1 MYSRVNY
8 TIVGIFVLLF
18 GAGMVWFAFWLAK
31 YDLQEEFDTYKLE
44 MKESVSGL
52 SIDSNVQLRGVNIGS
67 VSKIQINPQNV
78 EIVEV
83 FVKIKKGIPIKEDMV
98 AHTAMFGVTGLL
110 SIELDGGTNTA
121 KTLVPTEDYIPL
133 IKTKP
138 SFLTKLTGDIGG
150 VGSKIEDLLIQSQKL
165 LSDHNI
171 ETMGDI
177 LDNVEKVTARG
188 EEMEEKI
195 ILTLDEFRV
204 NMADISTKL
213 SEAITDFKQMQ
224 KDFSEIKEVTVPT
237 IDKLMETSKNFNR
250 VTLKVEKSVERG
262 DYNLKKIFEPML
274 VDIDILLAQLNEMS
288 RSIENNPSDLLFKSR
303 KSLKGP
309 GE

>member
-1 MYSRVNY
+1 MYSKVNY

-31 YDLQEEFDTYKLE
+31 YGLQEEFDTYRLE
-44 MKESVSGL
+44 IYDSVAGL

-67 VSKIQINPQNV
+67 VSNIQINPKNIETV
-78 EIVEV
+78 EI
-83 FVKIKKGIPIKEDMV
+83 FVKIKKGIHIKEDMI

-110 SIELDGGTNTA
+110 SIEIDGGTNEA
-121 KTLVPTEDYIPL
+121 KTLVPTKNHIPM

-138 SFLTKLTGDIGG
+138 SFLTKLTGGIGDVSG
-150 VGSKIEDLLIQSQKL
+150 KIEDLLVQSQKL

-177 LDNVEKVTARG
+177 LDNTEKVTARA
-188 EEMEEKI
+188 EELENKVIVAMVE
-195 ILTLDEFRV
+195 LNTTLKEFRV
-204 NMADISTKL
+204 SMAKVT
-213 SEAITDFKQMQ
+213 TDFTEM
-224 KDFSEIKEVTVPT
+224 KEVTVPT

-250 VTLKVEKSVERG
+250 VTLKVEKSIERG
-262 DYNLKKIFEPML
+262 DYNLQKIFEPML
-274 VDIDILLAQLNEMS
+274 VDIDILLAQLNDMS

-303 KSLKGP
+303 ESLKGP

>member
-31 YDLQEEFDTYKLE
+31 YDLQEEFDIYKLE
-44 MKESVSGL
+44 MYESVAGL
-52 SIDSNVQLRGVNIGS
+52 SIDSNVKLRGVDIGS
-67 VSKIQINPQNV
+67 VSDIRINPQNI
-78 EIVEV
+78 EIVEI

-110 SIELDGGTNTA
+110 SIEIEGGTNGA
-121 KTLVPTEDYIPL
+121 KTLVPTKEYIPL

-138 SFLTKLTGDIGG
+138 SFLTQLTGDIGG
-150 VGSKIEDLLIQSQKL
+150 ASGKIEALLVQSQKL

-171 ETMGDI
+171 ETLGDI
-177 LDNVEKVTARG
+177 LDNVEQVTARG
-188 EEMEEKI
+188 EEVEEKV
-195 ILTLDEFRV
+195 ILSLDEFRV
-204 NMADISTKL
+204 SLANMNK
-213 SEAITDFKQMQ
+213 DFKQIQ
-224 KDFSEIKEVTVPT
+224 QDFAEIKEVSVPT

-250 VTLKVEKSVERG
+250 VTLKVENSIDRG
-262 DYNLKKIFEPML
+262 DYNLKQIFEPML
-274 VDIDILLAQLNEMS
+274 IEIRILTNQLTTMS
-288 RSIENNPSDLLFKSR
+288 RQLEQNPSELLFKSR
-303 KSLKGP
+303 KSRRGP

>member
-1 MYSRVNY
+1 MYSKVNY

-31 YDLQEEFDTYKLE
+31 YGLQEEFDTYRLE
-44 MKESVSGL
+44 IYDSVAGL

-67 VSKIQINPQNV
+67 VSNIQINPKNIETV
-78 EIVEV
+78 EI
-83 FVKIKKGIPIKEDMV
+83 FVKIKKGIHIKEDMI

-110 SIELDGGTNTA
+110 SIEIDGGTNEA
-121 KTLVPTEDYIPL
+121 KTLVPTKNHIPM

-138 SFLTKLTGDIGG
+138 SFLTKLTGGIGDVSG
-150 VGSKIEDLLIQSQKL
+150 KIEDLLVQSQKL

-177 LDNVEKVTARG
+177 LDNTEKVTARA
-188 EEMEEKI
+188 EELENKVIVAMEE
-195 ILTLDEFRV
+195 LNTTLKEFRV
-204 NMADISTKL
+204 SMAKVT
-213 SEAITDFKQMQ
+213 TDFTEM
-224 KDFSEIKEVTVPT
+224 KEVTVPT

-250 VTLKVEKSVERG
+250 VTLKVEKSIERG
-262 DYNLKKIFEPML
+262 DYNLQKIFEPML
-274 VDIDILLAQLNEMS
+274 VDIDILLAQLNDMS
-288 RSIENNPSDLLFKSR
+288 RSIENNPSDILFKSR
-303 KSLKGP
+303 ESLKGP

>member
-18 GAGMVWFAFWLAK
+18 GIGMVWFAFWLAK
-31 YDLQEEFDTYKLE
+31 YDLQEEFDIYKLE
-44 MKESVSGL
+44 MRESVAGL
-52 SIDSNVQLRGVNIGS
+52 SIDSNVQLHGVNIGS

-78 EIVEV
+78 EIVEI
-83 FVKIKKGIPIKEDMV
+83 FVKIKKGIAIKEDMV

-110 SIELDGGTNTA
+110 SIEIGGGTNEA
-121 KTLVPTEDYIPL
+121 KTLVPTKDHIPL

-138 SFLTKLTGDIGG
+138 SFLTQLTGDIGG
-150 VGSKIEDLLIQSQKL
+150 VGGKLEDVLLQIEKL
-165 LSDHNI
+165 LSDDNI
-171 ETMGDI
+171 ETMGNI
-177 LDNVEKVTARG
+177 LDNTQKVTARA
-188 EEMEEKI
+188 EELEDKAIVALEE
-195 ILTLDEFRV
+195 LNTTLKEFRV
-204 NMADISTKL
+204 SMDKMT
-213 SEAITDFKQMQ
+213 TDFSAM
-224 KDFSEIKEVTVPT
+224 KEVTVPT

-274 VDIDILLAQLNEMS
+274 VDIDILLAQLNDMS

-303 KSLKGP
+303 KSLRGP

>member
-31 YDLQEEFDTYKLE
+31 YDLQEEFDIYKLE
-44 MKESVSGL
+44 MYESVAGL
-52 SIDSNVQLRGVNIGS
+52 SIDSNVKLRGVDIGS
-67 VSKIQINPQNV
+67 VSAIRINPQDIEKV
-78 EIVEV
+78 EI

-110 SIELDGGTNTA
+110 SIEIEGGTNGA
-121 KTLVPTEDYIPL
+121 KTLVPTEEYIPL

-138 SFLTKLTGDIGG
+138 SFLTQLTGDIGG
-150 VGSKIEDLLIQSQKL
+150 ASGKIEALLVQSQKL

-171 ETMGDI
+171 ETLGDI
-177 LDNVEKVTARG
+177 LDNVEQVTARG
-188 EEMEEKI
+188 EEVEEKV
-195 ILTLDEFRV
+195 ILSLDEFRV
-204 NMADISTKL
+204 SLANMNK
-213 SEAITDFKQMQ
+213 DFKQIQ
-224 KDFSEIKEVTVPT
+224 QDFAEIKEVSVPT

-250 VTLKVEKSVERG
+250 VTLKVENSIDRG
-262 DYNLKKIFEPML
+262 DYNLKQIFEPML
-274 VDIDILLAQLNEMS
+274 IEIRILTNQLTIMS
-288 RSIENNPSDLLFKSR
+288 RQLEQNPSELLFKSR
-303 KSLKGP
+303 KSRRGP

>member
-8 TIVGIFVLLF
+8 TIVGIFVVLF

-44 MKESVSGL
+44 MHESVAGL
-52 SIDSNVQLRGVNIGS
+52 SIDSNVKLRGVDIGS
-67 VSKIQINPQNV
+67 VSAIQINPQDIETV
-78 EIVEV
+78 EI

-110 SIELDGGTNTA
+110 SIEIEGGTNEA
-121 KTLVPTEDYIPL
+121 KTLEPTKDYIPL

-138 SFLTKLTGDIGG
+138 SFLTQLAGDIGG
-150 VGSKIEDLLIQSQKL
+150 ASGKIDALLLQSQKL

-171 ETMGDI
+171 ETLGGI
-177 LDNVEKVTARG
+177 LDNIEQMTARG
-188 EEMEEKI
+188 EEVEEKV
-195 ILTLDEFRV
+195 ILSLDEFRV
-204 NMADISTKL
+204 SLANMNR
-213 SEAITDFKQMQ
+213 DFKQIQ
-224 KDFSEIKEVTVPT
+224 QDFAEIKEVSIPT

-250 VTLKVEKSVERG
+250 VTLKVENTIDRG
-262 DYNLKKIFEPML
+262 DYNLKQIFEPML
-274 VDIDILLAQLNEMS
+274 IEIRILTNQLTIMS
-288 RSIENNPSDLLFKSR
+288 RQLEQNPSELLFKSR
-303 KSLKGP
+303 KLRKGP

>member
-18 GAGMVWFAFWLAK
+18 GVGMVWFAFWLAK
-31 YDLQEEFDTYKLE
+31 YGLQEEFDTYRLE
-44 MKESVSGL
+44 MKDSISGL
-52 SIDSNVQLRGVNIGS
+52 SIDSNVKLNGVVVGN
-67 VSKIQINPQNV
+67 VSEIKINPENI
-78 EIVEV
+78 EIVEIL
-83 FVKIKKGIPIKEDMV
+83 VKIKKGIPIKEDMV
-98 AHTAMFGVTGLL
+98 ASAQMFGVTGLL
-110 SIELDGGTNTA
+110 SIEIEGGTNEA
-121 KTLVPTEDYIPL
+121 KTLVPTKKHIPL

-138 SFLTKLTGDIGG
+138 SLLSKLTYNLGG
-150 VGSKIEDLLIQSQKL
+150 MSEKIDDLLAQSQKL

-177 LDNVEKVTARG
+177 LDNTEKVTARA
-188 EEMEEKI
+188 EELEEKVIVAMEE
-195 ILTLDEFRV
+195 LNTTLKEFRV
-204 NMADISTKL
+204 SMANIT
-213 SEAITDFKQMQ
+213 TDFG
-224 KDFSEIKEVTVPT
+224 EIKKVTVPT

-250 VTLKVEKSVERG
+250 VTLKVEKSIERG

-274 VDIDILLAQLNEMS
+274 VDIDILLAQLNDMS

-303 KSLKGP
+303 ESLKGP

>member
-8 TIVGIFVLLF
+8 TIVGIFVVLF

-44 MKESVSGL
+44 MHESVAGL
-52 SIDSNVQLRGVNIGS
+52 SIDSNVKLRGVDIGS
-67 VSKIQINPQNV
+67 VSAIRINPQDIEKV
-78 EIVEV
+78 EI

-110 SIELDGGTNTA
+110 SIEIDGGTNAA

-138 SFLTKLTGDIGG
+138 SFLTQLTGDIGG
-150 VGSKIEDLLIQSQKL
+150 ASGKIEALLAQSQKL

-171 ETMGDI
+171 EKLGDI
-177 LDNVEKVTARG
+177 LDNIEQMTSKGEEVEEKV
-188 EEMEEKI
+188 
-195 ILTLDEFRV
+195 ILSLDEFRESLASM
-204 NMADISTKL
+204 NR
-213 SEAITDFKQMQ
+213 DFRQIQ
-224 KDFSEIKEVTVPT
+224 QDFAEIKEVTVPT

-250 VTLKVEKSVERG
+250 VTLKVENTIDRG
-262 DYNLKKIFEPML
+262 DYNLKQIFEP
-274 VDIDILLAQLNEMS
+274 ILIEIRILTNQLTIMS
-288 RSIENNPSDLLFKSR
+288 RQLEQNPSELLFKSR
-303 KSLKGP
+303 TLRRGP